1 MNEMKTQQLR
11 EIQKEKIK
19 ATITD
24 IPGVVMVGVAL
35 FGIFGE
41 PDKMSLLSFLENKNI
56 AYFMLAAGLTSMSFH
71 VVKILQLA
79 KREQAIRAS

>member
-19 ATITD
+19 AMITD
-24 IPGVVMVGVAL
+24 IPGVVMVCVAL

-41 PDKMSLLSFLENKNI
+41 PNNVSVLSFLENKNI
-56 AYFMLAAGLTSMSFH
+56 TYFMLAAGLISMSFH

>member
-19 ATITD
+19 AMITD
-24 IPGVVMVGVAL
+24 IPGVLMVGVAL

-41 PDKMSLLSFLENKNI
+41 TNNVSVLSFLENKNI
-56 AYFMLAAGLTSMSFH
+56 TYFMLAAGLISMSFH

>member
-19 ATITD
+19 AMITD

-41 PDKMSLLSFLENKNI
+41 PNNVSVLSFLENKNI
-56 AYFMLAAGLTSMSFH
+56 TYFMLAAGLISMSFH